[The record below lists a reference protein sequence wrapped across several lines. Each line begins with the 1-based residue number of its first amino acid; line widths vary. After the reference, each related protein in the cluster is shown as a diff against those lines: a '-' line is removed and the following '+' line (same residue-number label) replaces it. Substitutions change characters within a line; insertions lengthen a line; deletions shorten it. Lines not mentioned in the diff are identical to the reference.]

1 MEKRQVTTGIVLL
14 LMAILPFSLMAQDMS
29 VEDVYLQQSAE
40 IQVIRDLSSDNSRDL
55 KTIALDYIGEMVD
68 RGAANDEVRRILA
81 ELTLDGVQNQVRL
94 NGRVINNF
102 PDLRIRAINY
112 LAQLGT
118 PEAKD
123 SLINILESSLQAS
136 NVQEDPSVVT
146 AAIKGLSKIGLSD
159 NGDTLRSIN
168 ATFLRYNLTKP
179 DNSLAQAVIAA
190 IDSFI
195 DKGIRDEGSISV
207 LMMIQANYEY
217 IKHVRDNAS
226 AVIAKL
232 REI

>member
-1 MEKRQVTTGIVLL
+1 
-14 LMAILPFSLMAQDMS
+14 MAVLPFCVTAQDLS

-40 IQVIRDLSSDNSRDL
+40 LQVIRSLGTDNSRDL
-55 KTIALDYIGEMVD
+55 KAMALDYIGEIVD
-68 RGAANDEVRRILA
+68 RGAANDEVRQILA
-81 ELTLDGVQNQVRL
+81 DLTMDGIHHQVRL

-112 LAQLGT
+112 LAELGT

-123 SLINILESSLQAS
+123 SLLAVLELSLQAT
-136 NVQEDPSVVT
+136 NVEEDPSVIT

-168 ATFLRYNLTKP
+168 SAFLRFNTRKP
-179 DNSLAQAVIAA
+179 DNALAQAVVIA

-195 DKGIRDEGSISV
+195 GKSDKDNTEMKTLMSINMSV
-207 LMMIQANYEY
+207 LMSIQVNYEY
-217 IKHVRDNAS
+217 IKYVRDNAS
-226 AVIAKL
+226 AVITKL
-232 REI
+232 RKI